1 MAEKVE
7 VAVGKRIKIDKTKQ
21 QIMLLVLGTSL
32 VFGICLVFSVFFIKY
47 INFNTKVIAAKD
59 DSIAGYNSVVKNV
72 GICIDRNGD
81 GKYTTDELN
90 QCDPNSISI
99 EEIPGTLRY
108 NVLMDMAN
116 NVNLESVGRDVLDS
130 CYDSKGKKRD
140 FMTSYEAAETDEERE
155 YQLEM
160 LSMCSSL
167 RAIPD
172 ALPADE
178 NVEALLSSL
187 NLVFNRSG
195 FEPEGI
201 APSSSTDEA
210 PVEGVGSI
218 PVGLAIQ
225 ANTAETMAV
234 LMNIERSIRAFQV
247 QNAVVNWGGTDE
259 FGNATLEL
267 NATTLSYY
275 AKQKAI
281 VESSETIYASKEA
294 RKASS
299 N

>member
-21 QIMLLVLGTSL
+21 QIMLLVLGASL
-32 VFGICLVFSVFFIKY
+32 VFGVCLVFSVFFIKY

-59 DSIAGYNSVVKNV
+59 DSIAGYNNVVKNV
-72 GICIDRNGD
+72 GICLDRNND

-90 QCDPNSISI
+90 QCDPNSISV
-99 EEIPGTLRY
+99 EEIPDTLRY
-108 NVLMDMAN
+108 NVLVNIAN

-140 FMTSYEAAETDEERE
+140 FMRAYEEAETDDERA

-172 ALPADE
+172 ALPADQ

-187 NLVFNRSG
+187 NLIFNRSG

-201 APSSSTDEA
+201 APSNDTDGA
-210 PVEGVGSI
+210 ALEGVGTI
-218 PVGLAIQ
+218 PVGLSIQ

-234 LMNIERSIRAFQV
+234 LMNIERSIRAFQI
-247 QNAVVNWGGTDE
+247 QNAVVNWAATDE
-259 FGNATLEL
+259 NGNAMLEL
-267 NATTLSYY
+267 NATSLSYY
-275 AKQKAI
+275 ARQKSI
-281 VESSETIYASKEA
+281 VESTETIYASKEA
-294 RKASS
+294 RKVS